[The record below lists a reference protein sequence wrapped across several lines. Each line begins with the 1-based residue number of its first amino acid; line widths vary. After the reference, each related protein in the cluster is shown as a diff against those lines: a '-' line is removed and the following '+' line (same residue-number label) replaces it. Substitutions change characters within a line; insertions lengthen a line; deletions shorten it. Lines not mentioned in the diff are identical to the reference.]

1 MIVENKVH
9 GLGAE
14 TNFDFKYIPDFSAG
28 TAQGEMEQV
37 GATESGVELRNLKTL
52 IVASATICI
61 ASWYVVKIALRM
73 VSWLFR

>member
-1 MIVENKVH
+1 VILENKIH

-28 TAQGEMEQV
+28 AAQGGMEET

-61 ASWYVVKIALRM
+61 ASWYGVKITLKM

>member
-28 TAQGEMEQV
+28 TAQDEVEKV
-37 GATESGVELRNLKTL
+37 GTTESGVELRNLKTL
-52 IVASATICI
+52 IVASAAICI
-61 ASWYVVKIALRM
+61 ASWYVVRATLKM